1 MSKILIVATS
11 HVTMPGSDDATGAWY
26 EEVAA
31 PYWVFRDAG
40 HEVTLATIRGGEVP
54 FDPRSLTESPLPEAV
69 RRFHDDEE
77 AVAAARGSRVLNDL
91 AIDGL
96 DAIFLAGGHGT
107 MWDFPHN
114 PALGAALASMFEK
127 GKVVAAVCHG
137 PAGFVGAK
145 TRDGGALV
153 AGRRITCFADAEE
166 RAVGLQDRV
175 PFLLETTL
183 RELGATVTTGEDFA
197 PHVVEDDTL
206 LTGQNPKSSKPLADR
221 VVAVL
226 DAKARH
232 AA

>member
-11 HVTMPGSDDATGAWY
+11 HVTMPGSEEATGAWY

-31 PYWVFRDAG
+31 PYWAFRDAG

-54 FDPRSLTESPLPEAV
+54 FDPRSLTESPLPASV
-69 RRFHDDEE
+69 RRFHDDEAAIE
-77 AVAAARGSRVLNDL
+77 AARHSEVFADL
-91 AIDGL
+91 DIGGF

-107 MWDFPHN
+107 MWDFAEN
-114 PALGAALASMFEK
+114 EALGAALASMLDH

-137 PAGFVGAK
+137 PSAFVGAK
-145 TRDGGALV
+145 REDGTALI
-153 AGRRITCFADAEE
+153 AGRRITAFSDAEE
-166 RAVGLQDRV
+166 NAVGLQETV
-175 PFLLETTL
+175 PFLLESKL
-183 RELGATVTTGEDFA
+183 RETGATVTVGKDFA
-197 PHVVEDDTL
+197 PHVIEDDTL

-226 DAKARH
+226 EAKARH